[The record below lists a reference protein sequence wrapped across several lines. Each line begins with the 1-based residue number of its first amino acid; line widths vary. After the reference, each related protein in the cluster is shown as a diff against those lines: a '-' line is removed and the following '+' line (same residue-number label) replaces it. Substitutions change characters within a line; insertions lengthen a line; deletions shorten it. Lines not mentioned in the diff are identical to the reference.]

1 MPIILSERAFLLRT
15 RADGTREAS
24 WRVWILV
31 FVAPV
36 LFLVAAAFL
45 TFESASFVLRAERT
59 AGTVTRVYAWEGP
72 VYGPVFDYRDA
83 SGQTR
88 SASNGMS
95 SANWNFAIGSQHDIY
110 VLPGSNGDVRLA
122 NFERLW
128 LLPTVIAG
136 IGLALMIPALI
147 VALMIRRWLRGGAAR

>member
-1 MPIILSERAFLLRT
+1 MAVQVRSAVSSISAISSGCHSRGSNWCAASTATTCPWRT
-15 RADGTREAS
+15 T
-24 WRVWILV
+24 
-31 FVAPV
+31 
-36 LFLVAAAFL
+36 
-45 TFESASFVLRAERT
+45 
-59 AGTVTRVYAWEGP
+59 GTVTRVYAWEGP